1 MAEAYKKEKKK
12 KGKGSSRRKYLTKF
26 AKAGSGRPRGE
37 YTKYG
42 DVPKSEIH
50 ERAATYRGSQLED
63 DPSVNINNF
72 RNFVHRGHGKAYFRF
87 QGKLYRV
94 TGGGSGQ
101 EEVQV

>member
-1 MAEAYKKEKKK
+1 MAEKKK
-12 KGKGSSRRKYLTKF
+12 EEKKYKGGPKRRSRLSRIS
-26 AKAGSGRPRGE
+26 KAGSTQRTGA